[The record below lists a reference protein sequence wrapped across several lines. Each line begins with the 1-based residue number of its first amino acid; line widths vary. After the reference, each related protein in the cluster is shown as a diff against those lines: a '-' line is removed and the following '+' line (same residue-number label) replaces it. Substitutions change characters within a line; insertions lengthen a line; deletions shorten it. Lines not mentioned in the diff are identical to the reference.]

1 MKIWVYSLYDP
12 DSGELLHKGT
22 AKELTEVG
30 LLCHPTRMSNIWAKY
45 QRHLASGMPFQWR
58 IEREQVEVRVERPRN
73 VKELLPSK
81 PDGFATSLKEGGFNE
96 RKRRGEG
103 KATKAEQTAKNAK
116 SRFERMIKDPTP
128 LQQDVH
134 ALCLY
139 NEAAKK
145 AGRPEMNYGEWVSK
159 GKPT

>member
-22 AKELTEVG
+22 AKELTEAG

-58 IEREQVEVRVERPRN
+58 IEREQVEVRVERPR
-73 VKELLPSK
+73 
-81 PDGFATSLKEGGFNE
+81 SLQEGGKTE

-103 KATKAEQTAKNAK
+103 KATKAEQAVKSAK
-116 SRFERMIKDPTP
+116 SRFERTIKDPSP
-128 LQQDVH
+128 LQRDVH

-145 AGRPEMNYGEWVSK
+145 AGRPKMNYGEWVSK